1 MSIYSTTAKGL
12 KLINFNSDN
21 WNQDE
26 YDNWTL
32 IDALLSASL
41 GDTPFC
47 VATGTASAI
56 LLNYTPDKV
65 LVNGTTVVFRTAYD
79 STGATTVNVD
89 GLGVKPVILRG
100 AALVAGDLLAG
111 DVVRAV
117 YDGTSFNVIEPIRSV
132 SNLKILGNLLVSL
145 ITNGSIAMLGP
156 NTTTQALNF
165 GDPEASADGA
175 VTYNHATRVLDL
187 IRGAVSVLQFTS
199 TGARFAVGKTAFDN
213 STVTDFVIEEA
224 AGVVRI
230 GPDGSVNG
238 IKIDIATGNITIPG
252 TLSVTGALT
261 AITNLATAT
270 GTLAIANGGTGAVNA
285 AAARTALGLGAIA
298 VLATI
303 NGTNWSG
310 TDLAVADG
318 GTGASTALAALA
330 NLGAMG
336 LVGGAFTGS
345 ISRNAKGVH
354 PFFNAVGMTSGEMFI
369 QASGADPTVNPGDI
383 VFEY

>member
-21 WNQDE
+21 WHQDE

-32 IDALLSASL
+32 MDALLSASL
-41 GDTPFC
+41 GDTPFA
-47 VATGTASAI
+47 VATGTAAAVV
-56 LLNYTPDKV
+56 LTYTPPKV
-65 LVNGTTVVFRTAYD
+65 LANGTTIVFRTAYD
-79 STGATTVNVD
+79 STGAATVNVNA
-89 GLGVKPVILRG
+89 LGAKPLILRG
-100 AALVAGDLLAG
+100 AALAAGDLLAG
-111 DVVRAV
+111 DIVRAV
-117 YDGTSFNVIEPIRSV
+117 YDGVSFNVIEPIRSV

-145 ITNGSIAMLGP
+145 TANGAVSMLGP
-156 NTTTQALNF
+156 NTTIQSYNF
-165 GDPEASADGA
+165 GDPEDSADGA
-175 VTYNHATRVLDL
+175 VRYNHSTRVMDL
-187 IRGAVSVLQFTS
+187 IRGAAIALQLTS
-199 TGARFAVGKTAFDN
+199 TGAKFGVGKTAFDN
-213 STVTDFVIEEA
+213 STVTDLVIEEA

-261 AITNLATAT
+261 AIANLATAS
-270 GTLAIANGGTGAVNA
+270 GTLAIASGGTGATTA

-298 VLATI
+298 LLATI

-310 TDLAVADG
+310 TDLAIVDG

-336 LVGGAFTGS
+336 LVGGAFTGAINRS
-345 ISRNAKGVH
+345 AKGVH
-354 PFFNAVGMTSGEMFI
+354 PFFNAAGMTSGEMFI
-369 QASGADPTVNPGDI
+369 QASGADPTLNPGDI